1 MSRKKTWEVSDA
13 FWEFVQPLIPT
24 NPRVAHKTY
33 QRQQGGGR
41 KPKYSNRLYF
51 SAMGYVLRNG
61 IIWNALPREKFGAM
75 SSSALHD
82 KFQQWSIAGVF
93 TKIWQRGLAEYDE
106 LQGIAWTWQA
116 ADSASI
122 KAPLARESTG
132 PNPTDR
138 GKKAQNDTFS
148 SMKMAS
154 PSRYSSALPTS
165 MTEWLWRL
173 YLKQQSF
180 HRRQQRNATCAWMQ
194 GTSAKRKSSRAMAS
208 SHIYAHEERK
218 RRRLQPIPSSRRDD
232 GLSN

>member
-1 MSRKKTWEVSDA
+1 
-13 FWEFVQPLIPT
+13 
-24 NPRVAHKTY
+24 
-33 QRQQGGGR
+33 
-41 KPKYSNRLYF
+41 
-51 SAMGYVLRNG
+51 
-61 IIWNALPREKFGAM
+61 M
-75 SSSALHD
+75 SSPALHD
-82 KFQQWSIAGVF
+82 KFQQWSIDCLI
-93 TKIWQRGLAEYDE
+93 TKIWQRGLAEYEE

-218 RRRLQPIPSSRRDD
+218 RRRLQPIPGSRRDD